1 MIRLFASCDF
11 RNIGISALRSQIRA
25 CGAAIVRPGE
35 KMMTTAAATPLQVKG
50 GAFLIEDRLPNEI
63 FTAEDLNEEHL
74 AIARTVDQF
83 WTSEVEPHLDAI
95 RQQTPGVALSVL
107 RKAAELGLAA
117 IPIPEKFGG
126 MEMDLP
132 SVMIAGEHLARDA
145 SYGSWHSSHTGIGT
159 LPVLFFGNEE
169 QQRRYLPKLAKVE
182 LLAAY
187 ALTEPLAGSDALAV
201 RTRADLSADGKYYVL
216 NGQKM
221 WITNGGAADLFT
233 VFAKVGGEKFTAFL
247 VERSFP
253 GVTSGAEEHKMGIK
267 GSSTTAVF
275 FDNVRVP
282 VENLLGEIGRGH
294 IIAFNILNIGR
305 LKLGPGAV
313 GGAKNV
319 LAICLKYAKERK
331 AFGSAI
337 AEFGAIQHKLAEM
350 AIRTFAVESM
360 VWRVVG
366 LIESQLAQSAHD
378 HDKDKHADSQT
389 ELKAVE
395 EYATECSM
403 IKVYASEML
412 DYVVDEGVQ
421 IHGGYGYHQ
430 DYAVERAYRDSRI
443 NRIFEGTNEI
453 NRLLITGMLLK
464 RAARGQ
470 LALIPAVQAV
480 LNETVKEATG
490 AAGADE
496 EARLVQGAKKIA
508 LSTIGIAYHKYGVE
522 LEKQQEIV
530 MNISDIVME
539 VFAMESSLLRS
550 RKLAASGQ
558 GTNAANMCAVFLR
571 EAMDRVEV
579 SARNVVGACSSG
591 PALRENMATLRG
603 FANYDPLD
611 GVALRRN
618 IAGRLL
624 AAGRYTV

>member
-1 MIRLFASCDF
+1 M
-11 RNIGISALRSQIRA
+11 
-25 CGAAIVRPGE
+25 
-35 KMMTTAAATPLQVKG
+35 ATSTLSPAKHQG
-50 GAFLIEDRLPNEI
+50 GSFLLEPSTPAEI
-63 FTAEDLNEEHL
+63 FTPEDFTDEHR
-74 AIARTVDQF
+74 AIARTTEEF
-83 WTSEVEPHLDAI
+83 FAKEVAPNVDAI
-95 RQQTPGVALSVL
+95 QHQEPGLAISIL
-107 RKAAELGLAA
+107 RKSAQLGLTGV
-117 IPIPEKFGG
+117 IIPEKFGG

-169 QQRRYLPKLAKVE
+169 QKWRYLPKLAKVE

-267 GSSTTAVF
+267 GSSTTAVY
-275 FDNVRVP
+275 FDNVQVP
-282 VENLLGEIGRGH
+282 VENVLGEIGRGH

-319 LAICLKYAKERK
+319 LAISLKYAKERK

-360 VWRVVG
+360 MWRVVG

-378 HDKDKHADSQT
+378 KHADSQT

-395 EYATECSM
+395 EYAAECSM

-470 LALIPAVQAV
+470 LGLIPAVQAV
-480 LNETVKEATG
+480 VGGPGNGAT
-490 AAGADE
+490 ASASTDKDE
-496 EARLVQGAKKIA
+496 DARLVQSAKKVA
-508 LSTIGIAYHKYGVE
+508 LFMIGIAYQKYGAE

-550 RKLAASGQ
+550 RKLAASGK

-579 SARNVVGACSSG
+579 SARNVIGACSAG
-591 PALRENMATLRG
+591 HALRENMATLRG

-624 AAGRYTV
+624 AAARYTV

>member
-1 MIRLFASCDF
+1 
-11 RNIGISALRSQIRA
+11 
-25 CGAAIVRPGE
+25 
-35 KMMTTAAATPLQVKG
+35 MTTVAATPLQIKG
-50 GAFLIEDRLPNEI
+50 GAFLIEDRSPNEI

-74 AIARTVDQF
+74 AIARTVDEF
-83 WTSEVEPHLDAI
+83 WANDVEPHLDAI

-169 QQRRYLPKLAKVE
+169 QKRRYLPKMAKVE

-201 RTRADLSADGKYYVL
+201 RTRADLSADGKHYIL

-247 VERSFP
+247 VERNFP

-267 GSSTTAVF
+267 GSSTTAVY

-282 VENLLGEIGRGH
+282 VENVLGEIGRGH

-313 GGAKNV
+313 GGAKNG
-319 LAICLKYAKERK
+319 LAICLKYAKERR

-366 LIESQLAQSAHD
+366 LIESQLAQSVHD
-378 HDKDKHADSQT
+378 HGKGKHTDSQT

-395 EYATECSM
+395 EYAAECSM

-470 LALIPAVQAV
+470 LGLIPAVQAV
-480 LNETVKEATG
+480 IGVPGDGATVSASIDKDDQ
-490 AAGADE
+490 DE
-496 EARLVQGAKKIA
+496 DARLVQSAKKIA
-508 LSTIGIAYHKYGVE
+508 LFTIGIAYQKYGAE

-530 MNISDIVME
+530 MNISDIIME

-550 RKLAASGQ
+550 RKLAASGA
-558 GTNAANMCAVFLR
+558 GTNAADMCAVFLR

-579 SARNVVGACSSG
+579 SARNVIGGCSDG
-591 PALRENMATLRG
+591 HALHENMAALRG

-611 GVALRRN
+611 AVALRRN

-624 AAGRYTV
+624 AAARYTV